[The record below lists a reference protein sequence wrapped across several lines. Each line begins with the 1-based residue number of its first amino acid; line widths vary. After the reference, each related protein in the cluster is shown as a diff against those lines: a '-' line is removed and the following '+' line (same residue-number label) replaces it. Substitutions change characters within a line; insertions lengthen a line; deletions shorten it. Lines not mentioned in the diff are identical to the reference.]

1 MTPDTPPTASASAP
15 PMSARDVAIERVHQH
30 IDASFERHLE
40 TVRDFLRQPSVSAED
55 WGMRETAQMVVEM
68 IQAAGGESYL
78 VEARRHP
85 MVYGEINRGKPRTLL
100 VYGMYDVQPVNGQPW
115 RVAPFDAVREDV
127 PGIGDA
133 IVARGALNSKG
144 PLGCLMMAL
153 KAIAEVDDFPC
164 NLIFTIE
171 GEEEIGSTSL
181 PQFYRD
187 NRQKLMQATAG
198 VDFYFTQEANDV
210 VEVGLG
216 AKGML
221 HLALTSRGGH
231 WCCPRED
238 VHSSASPLIA
248 SPAWR
253 LVQALACLK
262 DRDETI
268 LVPGFM
274 DSVIRPGPPDLELIK
289 KYCARITREDFMQ
302 RYGANAFLGEDA
314 GCTTEGLVER
324 LLFHP
329 TLNLAAMT
337 AGEPE
342 TRGDKTI
349 IPAEAHAY
357 LDVRLVP
364 EMEVEE
370 TVERI
375 RRHLDEQSF
384 EDIELTLYEGYS
396 WSKVN
401 PRDPIV
407 QTLLDS
413 YRYHGIEPLLI
424 PSMPWSSPY
433 YLFDRLLGLPY
444 AIFGLG
450 HGAGAHG
457 PNEYCK
463 VAGMRDFEKSV
474 VTFLYHF
481 AEQGNLGAPDYQI

>member
-1 MTPDTPPTASASAP
+1 MTPETPRQASAP
-15 PMSARDVAIERVHQH
+15 PRTGRDAAIGRVHRH
-30 IDASFERHLE
+30 IDERFPQHLE
-40 TVRDFLRQPSVSAED
+40 AVQAFLRQPSVSSED

-68 IQAAGGESYL
+68 IEAAGGTAHL
-78 VEARRHP
+78 VEGQRHP
-85 MVYGEINRGKPRTLL
+85 MVYGEIDRGKPRTLL

-115 RVAPFDAVREDV
+115 RMDPFSAPIERL

-133 IVARGALNSKG
+133 VVARGALNSKG

-153 KAIAEVDDFPC
+153 KAIHEADDFPC
-164 NLIFTIE
+164 NLVFTIE
-171 GEEEIGSTSL
+171 GEEEIGSASL
-181 PQFYRD
+181 PHFYRE
-187 NRQKLMQATAG
+187 NRQRLMQCTAG
-198 VDFYFTQEANDV
+198 VDFYFTQEANGA

-221 HLALTSRGGH
+221 HVALRSRGGH
-231 WCCPRED
+231 WCSPRED

-253 LVQALACLK
+253 LVHALACLK
-262 DRDETI
+262 DADELI

-274 DSVIRPGPPDLELIK
+274 DSVTPPGPEELELIRH
-289 KYCARITREDFMQ
+289 YCQRMTREDFMQ

-314 GCTTEGLVER
+314 GLDVEGLVQR
-324 LLFHP
+324 LLFYP

-349 IPAEAHAY
+349 IPAEALAF

-370 TVERI
+370 TVDRL
-375 RRHLDEQSF
+375 RKHLDEQGF
-384 EDIELTLYEGYS
+384 GDIEVTVDEGYS
-396 WSKVN
+396 WSRVN

-407 QTLLDS
+407 QTLLDA
-413 YRYHGIEPLLI
+413 YRYHGIDPLLI

-457 PNEYCK
+457 PNEYCS

-474 VTFLYHF
+474 ATFLYHF
-481 AEQGNLGAPDYQI
+481 AAQGDLATPDYQI

>member
-1 MTPDTPPTASASAP
+1 MPDSQPASPPVRIS
-15 PMSARDVAIERVHQH
+15 RDAAIERVHRH
-30 IDASFERHLE
+30 IDASFDHHLE
-40 TVRDFLRQPSVSAED
+40 AVRAFLRQPSVSAED
-55 WGMRETAQMVVEM
+55 WGMRETAQLVVEM
-68 IQAAGGESYL
+68 IRACGGTAHL
-78 VEARRHP
+78 VETRRHP
-85 MVYGEINRGKPRTLL
+85 MVYGEIDRGKPRTLL
-100 VYGMYDVQPVNGQPW
+100 VYGMYDVQPVNGQDWKVP
-115 RVAPFDAVREDV
+115 PFDAAVLDV

-133 IVARGALNSKG
+133 VVARGALNSKG

-153 KAIAEVDDFPC
+153 KAIKEADDIPC

-171 GEEEIGSTSL
+171 GEEEIGSPFL
-181 PQFYRD
+181 PHFYRD

-198 VDFYFTQEANDV
+198 VDFYFTQEANGA

-231 WCCPRED
+231 WMGPKED

-262 DRDETI
+262 DRHEKI

-274 DSVIRPGPPDLELIK
+274 DSVVPPSPAEIQLIE
-289 KYCARITREDFMQ
+289 KYCARMTRLDFMT
-302 RYGANAFLGEDA
+302 RYGANAFLDDEPGLP
-314 GCTTEGLVER
+314 TERLVER

-342 TRGDKTI
+342 SRGDKTI
-349 IPAEAHAY
+349 IPGEAHAY
-357 LDVRLVP
+357 LDVRLVA

-375 RRHLDEQSF
+375 RRHLDEQGYQ
-384 EDIELTLYEGYS
+384 DVELTVSEGYS
-396 WSKVN
+396 WSKIS
-401 PRDPIV
+401 PREPIV

-444 AIFGLG
+444 VIFGLG

-457 PNEYCK
+457 PNEYCS
-463 VAGMRDFEKSV
+463 VAGMKAYEKSV
-474 VTFLYHF
+474 ATFLYHF
-481 AEQGNLGAPDYQI
+481 ADQGDLGSPDYQI